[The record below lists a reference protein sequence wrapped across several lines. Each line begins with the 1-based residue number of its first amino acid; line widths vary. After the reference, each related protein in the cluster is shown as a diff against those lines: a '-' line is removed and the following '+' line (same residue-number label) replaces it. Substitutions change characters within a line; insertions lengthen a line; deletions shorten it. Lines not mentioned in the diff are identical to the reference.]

1 MSVNRED
8 VLKIAHLARL
18 ELSEDEVTKYTEQLN
33 SILNYMEKLNELDT
47 DKVEPMSHPH
57 DIRNV
62 LRADELKPSLPRG
75 EAMRNAPKRS
85 DIYFK
90 VPKVLKHG

>member
-1 MSVNRED
+1 MSINRDD

-18 ELSEDEVTKYTEQLN
+18 ELSEEEVEKYTGQLN

-47 DKVEPMSHPH
+47 EEVEPMSHPH

-62 LRADELKPSLPRG
+62 MRPDELKPSLSRE
-75 EAMRNAPKRS
+75 EAMRNAPKRT

-90 VPKVLKHG
+90 VPKVLNNG